1 VGREVGLRPFIIFGN
16 ANVNKGERGKLV
28 GVDFGRVG
36 GLEGILEVGF
46 PGKCRGEG
54 LFFPPEATD
63 KVEAGVNPACGA
75 RLFFVEGLDPALRGD
90 LKGAVAISR
99 RNRNA
104 NETNVGFFLKVGV
117 VKFAQRGRAKGIS
130 IQD

>member
-1 VGREVGLRPFIIFGN
+1 LRPLIIFGN

-28 GVDFGRVG
+28 GVDFGGVG

-46 PGKCRGEG
+46 PGKGRGEG
-54 LFFPPEATD
+54 LFFPPEAAD

-75 RLFFVEGLDPALRGD
+75 RLFFVEGLEPALRGD
-90 LKGAVAISR
+90 LEGAIAVGR
-99 RNRNA
+99 RNWDA
-104 NETNVGFFLKVGV
+104 NETNVGFFLEVGV
-117 VKFAQRGRAKGIS
+117 VKFAQRGWAKGIS

>member
-1 VGREVGLRPFIIFGN
+1 LRPLIIFGN
-16 ANVNKGERGKLV
+16 ANVNKRKGRKLV
-28 GVDFGRVG
+28 GVDFGGVG

-46 PGKCRGEG
+46 PGKGGREG
-54 LFFPPEATD
+54 LFFPPEAAD

-75 RLFFVEGLDPALRGD
+75 GLFFVEGLDPALWRD
-90 LKGAVAISR
+90 LKGAIAVGR

-104 NETNVGFFLKVGV
+104 NETNVGFFLEVGA
-117 VKFAQRGRAKGIS
+117 VKFAQGGWAKGIS